1 MSTRSYLVCLLLLAV
16 TARNAQAQ
24 RVTRAA
30 VSTRGLPTSIPL
42 MAPAAAEAR
51 GSFALE
57 ALGGSVGSLVGIGIV
72 ALSSRCGVDDLA
84 CVITSI
90 GAGGALGIVGATVG
104 TVMTARLTDSPRSV
118 LGAAL
123 GAIAGTG
130 VGLGVHYVLN
140 RNSDR
145 NLGDKVVVPIFVISQ
160 GVLGAAGSR
169 LMAQDR

>member
-1 MSTRSYLVCLLLLAV
+1 MSTRSKLVCLLLLA
-16 TARNAQAQ
+16 TIARDARSQ

-30 VSTRGLPTSIPL
+30 VSTTRLPTATR
-42 MAPAAAEAR
+42 MVAAPGAEAR

-57 ALGGSVGSLVGIGIV
+57 ALGGSVGSLLGIGIV

-90 GAGGALGIVGATVG
+90 GAGGALGIVGATAG
-104 TVMTARLTDSPRSV
+104 TVVTARLTDSPRSV

-130 VGLGVHYVLN
+130 VGLGVHYMLN

-160 GVLGAAGSR
+160 GVLAAAGSR
-169 LMAQDR
+169 LMARGR